1 MYNIESTKKEE
12 REMITFKLKRRRLS
26 GTVVNLSDAIIEIIK
41 DGEVVA
47 MIYPTVE
54 GIKISFE
61 KLISLEASNGDDM
74 VPPTPT
80 IFLKF

>member
-1 MYNIESTKKEE
+1 
-12 REMITFKLKRRRLS
+12 MITLKLKRKRLS
-26 GTVVNLSDAIIEIIK
+26 GMVVNLSDAMVEVVK

-61 KLISLEASNGDDM
+61 DLISLEASNGNDLI
-74 VPPTPT
+74 PPTPT